1 MQRRDPKSF
10 LEEVLAQ
17 VPDLSKE
24 AKQKL
29 LALVSDKP
37 GTKRAGKIAAAI
49 ADADNDDGDDDA

>member
-17 VPDLSKE
+17 VPDLSKD

-29 LALVSDKP
+29 LALVSEKS

-49 ADADNDDGDDDA
+49 AGQREDDDDA

>member
-24 AKQKL
+24 AKEKL
-29 LALVSDKP
+29 LALVNDKP

-49 ADADNDDGDDDA
+49 AGAEGDDDA